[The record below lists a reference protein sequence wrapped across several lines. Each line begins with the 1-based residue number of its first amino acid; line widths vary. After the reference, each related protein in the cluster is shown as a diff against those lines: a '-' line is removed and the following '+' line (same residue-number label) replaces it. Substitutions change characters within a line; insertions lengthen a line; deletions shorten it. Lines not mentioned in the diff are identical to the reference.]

1 MSRKVL
7 VTGGCGYIGSHTVRE
22 LQRQSYEV
30 IVFDNLVKGHRAAV
44 QTAPVIIG
52 DLLNPADIAGVFA
65 AHPDI
70 AGVIHFAAYIE
81 VGESMEQPGKYFR
94 NNIQGSVNLI
104 EAMLAAGIP
113 HLVFSSTCAVYGTPA
128 NAPVAESESYKPESV
143 YGASKRMAEQVMEW
157 YDVTR
162 GLRFTPLRYFNA
174 SGSSFDG
181 LIGDA
186 YKPAS
191 RIIPRL
197 MEYLLGQRPRFFING
212 ADYPTPDGTCIR
224 DYIHVDDLATSHIA
238 ALNYLWHGGASM
250 AFNIGTG
257 AGASNMEIVNTV
269 REVVG
274 RDFAVEIGPRRPGDA
289 TRIWADNTR
298 ARAILGW
305 EPRYGLREII
315 ETDWQW
321 HSSHPQGFAPA

>member
-1 MSRKVL
+1 
-7 VTGGCGYIGSHTVRE
+7 
-22 LQRQSYEV
+22 
-30 IVFDNLVKGHRAAV
+30 
-44 QTAPVIIG
+44 
-52 DLLNPADIAGVFA
+52 
-65 AHPDI
+65 
-70 AGVIHFAAYIE
+70 
-81 VGESMEQPGKYFR
+81 MEQPGKYFR

-104 EAMLAAGIP
+104 EAMLAADVR
-113 HLVFSSTCAVYGTPA
+113 HLVFSSTCAAYGTPE
-128 NAPVAESESYKPESV
+128 NVPVTENESYKPESV

-157 YDVTR
+157 YDATK

-181 LIGDA
+181 AIGDA

-212 ADYPTPDGTCIR
+212 DDYPTPDGTCIR

-238 ALNYLWHGGASM
+238 ALNYLWRGGQSM
-250 AFNIGTG
+250 PFNIGTG
-257 AGASNMEIVNTV
+257 VGSSNMEIINMV
-269 REVVG
+269 REVTG
-274 RDFAVEIGPRRPGDA
+274 RDFEYEIGPRRPGDV

-298 ARAILGW
+298 ARALLDW
-305 EPRYGLREII
+305 EPQYGLRQII

-321 HSSHPQGFAPA
+321 HSTHPTGFV